1 VKFEIE
7 QAHTM
12 NTGMPGAGSFDLL
25 HVVGFLTGAVLYG
38 MLIVMVAR
46 PPAPADRFAL
56 STGLLGLVWN
66 VGELAAYA
74 ARLTGLALSITWIHA
89 FSFTAL
95 GLLASVVVHSVARAP
110 VRFTSKPHIVGSA
123 VAVVVYACATF
134 AGVMHLIAAASAQT
148 LPSALGLTVLTIGLL
163 AVIPALITAARRQ
176 LNGPR
181 ALWMAALAV
190 VAVSALHLG
199 RIHGAQE
206 SWPVE
211 LIGHHA
217 SIVLAFAILYQDYRF
232 ALADLFL
239 KQALTLLV
247 LVVLV
252 FSAFS
257 MVEPLLTAVDG
268 RLQPSAIA
276 LLLALWTGT
285 ALLFPACRRAVA
297 QFVDRVV
304 LRRAGYRSLVQR
316 LSDDVQQCGSP
327 DAVLDGGCDV
337 VAASLTATSVKWE
350 MRRLQRPGDLTSR
363 EIAIWTA
370 EPPHYVLVIGQ
381 LAGGRR
387 LLSDDLAM
395 LERVAFVL
403 ARRIDALRLTEER
416 YERMLQ
422 EREMRTLAT
431 EAELRALRAQINPH
445 FLFNALTTIGY
456 LIQQAPAHAV
466 KTLLDLTT
474 LLRSVLRSEGEFT
487 TLGRE
492 RELIDC
498 YLRIERERFEDR
510 LEFTLKIPEEL
521 CRLVVPSLIV
531 QPLVE
536 NAVKHGIA
544 GARDGGTVSVTATAD
559 ADLRIVVRN
568 TGAPLGTRGAAGP
581 GVGLEN
587 VTRRLEHYYGVDASL
602 TVCSDA
608 EGATVAELRLPA
620 TDGEDRR
627 ADLMARNATT

>member
-1 VKFEIE
+1 ML
-7 QAHTM
+7 A
-12 NTGMPGAGSFDLL
+12 TGPFDLL
-25 HVVGFLTGAVLYG
+25 HLVAFLTGAVLYG
-38 MLIVMVAR
+38 MLLAMVTR
-46 PPAPADRFAL
+46 PPARPDPFAFF
-56 STGLLGLVWN
+56 TGLLGLVWN
-66 VGELAAYA
+66 VGELGEYA
-74 ARLTGLALSITWIHA
+74 ARLAGLGVVSSWIHA

-110 VRFTSKPHIVGSA
+110 ARLAAQRPVIGNT
-123 VAVVVYACATF
+123 VAAVVYACA
-134 AGVMHLIAAASAQT
+134 AVASVMHFAAAANGQP
-148 LPSALGLTVLTIGLL
+148 LPSPAGLTWLTAGLL
-163 AVIPALITAARRQ
+163 AVIPALFTVARRQ
-176 LNGPR
+176 LNR
-181 ALWMAALAV
+181 ARGLWMAALAV

-199 RIHGAQE
+199 RFHSGQQ

-211 LIGHHA
+211 LVGHHA

-239 KQALTLLV
+239 KNALTLLV

-252 FSAFS
+252 FGGYSL
-257 MVEPLLTAVDG
+257 VEPLLVPVDG
-268 RLQPSAIA
+268 ALQPSAIA
-276 LLLALWTGT
+276 VLLALWAGT
-285 ALLFPACRRAVA
+285 ALLFPISRRAVA
-297 QFVDRVV
+297 RFVDRVV
-304 LRRAGYRSLVQR
+304 LGRADYGTLLAR
-316 LSDDVQQCGSP
+316 LSDDVQHCESAE
-327 DAVLDGGCDV
+327 AVLDRGCEV
-337 VAASLTATSVKWE
+337 VAQSVTATSVTWE
-350 MRRLQRPGDLTSR
+350 ARALEPSGDLALR

-370 EPPHYVLVIGQ
+370 EPSHYVLVIGQ

-395 LERVAFVL
+395 LERVAVVL
-403 ARRIDALRLTEER
+403 ARRIDALRLTGER

-456 LIQQAPAHAV
+456 LIQQAPSRAV
-466 KTLLDLTT
+466 KTLLNLTT

-498 YLRIERERFEDR
+498 YLRIECERFEER
-510 LEFTLKIPEEL
+510 LEFTLNIPEEL
-521 CRLVVPSLIV
+521 SELSVPSLIV

-544 GARDGGTVSVTATAD
+544 GARSGGKVTVTATLD
-559 ADLRIVVRN
+559 QDLRIVVRN
-568 TGAPLGTRGAAGP
+568 TGVPLGTRPASGS

-587 VTRRLEHYYGVDASL
+587 VTRRLRHYYGDDASL
-602 TVCSDA
+602 TLARD
-608 EGATVAELRLPA
+608 GDGTTVAELRLPA
-620 TDGEDRR
+620 ADVEDQVNV
-627 ADLMARNATT
+627 MARNATP

>member
-1 VKFEIE
+1 
-7 QAHTM
+7 
-12 NTGMPGAGSFDLL
+12 
-25 HVVGFLTGAVLYG
+25 
-38 MLIVMVAR
+38 
-46 PPAPADRFAL
+46 
-56 STGLLGLVWN
+56 
-66 VGELAAYA
+66 
-74 ARLTGLALSITWIHA
+74 
-89 FSFTAL
+89 
-95 GLLASVVVHSVARAP
+95 
-110 VRFTSKPHIVGSA
+110 
-123 VAVVVYACATF
+123 
-134 AGVMHLIAAASAQT
+134 
-148 LPSALGLTVLTIGLL
+148 
-163 AVIPALITAARRQ
+163 
-176 LNGPR
+176 
-181 ALWMAALAV
+181 MAALAV

-199 RIHGAQE
+199 RLHGAQE

-247 LVVLV
+247 LVALV

-257 MVEPLLTAVDG
+257 IVEPLLTPVAG
-268 RLQPSAIA
+268 HLQPSAVT
-276 LLLALWTGT
+276 LLLVLWTGT
-285 ALLFPACRRAVA
+285 ALLFPTCRQTVA
-297 QFVDRVV
+297 RFVDRVV
-304 LRRAGYRSLVQR
+304 LRRADYGSLVQR
-316 LSDDVQQCGSP
+316 LSDAVQQCDSP
-327 DAVLDGGCDV
+327 EAVLNRGCDV
-337 VAASLTATSVKWE
+337 VVTSLTATSVKWDT
-350 MRRLQRPGDLTSR
+350 RTLHHPGDLGVR

-370 EPPHYVLVIGQ
+370 EAPHYVLVIGQ

-395 LERVAFVL
+395 LERVTFVL

-456 LIQQAPAHAV
+456 LIQQVPSRAL

-498 YLRIERERFEDR
+498 YLRIERERFEER
-510 LEFTLKIPEEL
+510 LEFTLHIPETL
-521 CRLVVPSLIV
+521 CQLAVPSLIV

-544 GARDGGTVSVTATAD
+544 GAREGGRVTVTATLD
-559 ADLRIVVRN
+559 RDLLIVVRN
-568 TGAPLGTRGAAGP
+568 TGAPLSTRRGAGS

-602 TVCSDA
+602 TVTRAAD
-608 EGATVAELRLPA
+608 GATVAELRLPA
-620 TDGEDRR
+620 TDIDGRHAEV
-627 ADLMARNATT
+627 MARNAAP

>member
-1 VKFEIE
+1 MLAAGPFE
-7 QAHTM
+7 
-12 NTGMPGAGSFDLL
+12 LL
-25 HVVGFLTGAVLYG
+25 HLVGFLTGAVLFG
-38 MLIVMVAR
+38 MLLLMVAR
-46 PPAPADRFAL
+46 PPARPDAFAF

-66 VGELAAYA
+66 VGELGAYA
-74 ARLTGLALSITWIHA
+74 ARLAGLNLFSSWVHA

-110 VRFTSKPHIVGSA
+110 ARIKARSVVGST
-123 VAVVVYACATF
+123 VAIVVYACAAL
-134 AGVMHLIAAASAQT
+134 AGVMHLRAAAAGQP
-148 LPSALGLTVLTIGLL
+148 LPSSSGLIWLTVGLL
-163 AVIPALITAARRQ
+163 AVIPALVAVARQQ
-176 LNGPR
+176 LNSAR
-181 ALWMAALAV
+181 AFWMAALAV

-199 RIHGAQE
+199 RFHSGQQ

-211 LIGHHA
+211 LVGHHA

-247 LVVLV
+247 LVALV
-252 FSAFS
+252 FGAFS
-257 MVEPLLTAVDG
+257 IVEPVVTASDG
-268 RLQPSAIA
+268 RLQPSSIA

-285 ALLFPACRRAVA
+285 ALLFPACRRAVWW
-297 QFVDRVV
+297 FVDRVV
-304 LRRAGYRSLVQR
+304 LRRADYGSFLSQ
-316 LSDDVQQCGSP
+316 LSDDVQQCESADSVLDRGC
-327 DAVLDGGCDV
+327 DAV
-337 VAASLTATSVKWE
+337 ARSLTAISVTWDK
-350 MRRLQRPGDLTSR
+350 RALDPPGELASR

-370 EPPHYVLVIGQ
+370 EPPHYVLAIGQ

-395 LERVAFVL
+395 LERAAFVL
-403 ARRIDALRLTEER
+403 ARRIDAIRLTGER

-456 LIQQAPAHAV
+456 LIQQAPARAV

-498 YLRIERERFEDR
+498 YLRIERERFEER
-510 LEFTLKIPEEL
+510 LEFVLHIPGEL
-521 CRLVVPSLIV
+521 YELAVPSLIV

-544 GARDGGTVSVTATAD
+544 PAREGGKVTVTATLD
-559 ADLRIVVRN
+559 HDLRVVVRN
-568 TGAPLGTRGAAGP
+568 TGAPLGPRPIKGS

-587 VTRRLEHYYGVDASL
+587 VTRRLQHYYGSDASL
-602 TVCSDA
+602 TIARDGD
-608 EGATVAELRLPA
+608 GATVAELRLPA
-620 TDGEDRR
+620 VDVGERSVN
-627 ADLMARNATT
+627 AMARNAAP

>member
-1 VKFEIE
+1 
-7 QAHTM
+7 
-12 NTGMPGAGSFDLL
+12 
-25 HVVGFLTGAVLYG
+25 VV
-38 MLIVMVAR
+38 
-46 PPAPADRFAL
+46 
-56 STGLLGLVWN
+56 
-66 VGELAAYA
+66 
-74 ARLTGLALSITWIHA
+74 
-89 FSFTAL
+89 
-95 GLLASVVVHSVARAP
+95 ASVVYV
-110 VRFTSKPHIVGSA
+110 
-123 VAVVVYACATF
+123 CATF
-134 AGVMHLIAAASAQT
+134 AGVMHVIAAATAQT
-148 LPSALGLTVLTIGLL
+148 LPSSFGLTGLTIGLL
-163 AVIPALITAARRQ
+163 AVIPALVTVARRQ
-176 LNGPR
+176 LNAPR
-181 ALWMAALAV
+181 ALWMATLAV

-199 RIHGAQE
+199 RLHGAQE

-239 KQALTLLV
+239 KQAVTLLV
-247 LVVLV
+247 LVALV

-257 MVEPLLTAVDG
+257 IVEPLLTAVDG

-276 LLLALWTGT
+276 LLLALWAGT
-285 ALLFPACRRAVA
+285 ALLFPLCRRAVA
-297 QFVDRVV
+297 GFVDRVV
-304 LRRAGYRSLVQR
+304 LRRADYGSLLQR
-316 LSDDVQQCGSP
+316 LSDDVQQCDSS
-327 DAVLDGGCDV
+327 DAVLDRGCDV
-337 VAASLTATSVKWE
+337 VATALTATSVTWE
-350 MRRLQRPGDLTSR
+350 TRTLHQSSDLSPR
-363 EIAIWTA
+363 EIAVWAA
-370 EPPHYVLVIGQ
+370 EPPHYVLVVGQ

-445 FLFNALTTIGY
+445 FLFNALTTVGY
-456 LIQQAPAHAV
+456 LIQQTPSRAL
-466 KTLLDLTT
+466 KTLLDLTI

-498 YLRIERERFEDR
+498 YLRIERERFEER
-510 LEFTLKIPEEL
+510 LRFTLDIPEAMS
-521 CRLVVPSLIV
+521 RLAVPSLIV

-544 GARDGGTVSVTATAD
+544 GARDGGTVTVTATLD
-559 ADLRIVVRN
+559 GELRIIVRN
-568 TGAPLGTRGAAGP
+568 TGAPLAARQAAGS

-587 VTRRLEHYYGVDASL
+587 VTRRLEHYYGADASL
-602 TVCSDA
+602 TVTRDA
-608 EGATVAELRLPA
+608 DGATVAELRLPA
-620 TDGEDRR
+620 TDVDDRDVHVV
-627 ADLMARNATT
+627 AGNATP

>member
-1 VKFEIE
+1 
-7 QAHTM
+7 M
-12 NTGMPGAGSFDLL
+12 NTAMTGAGSFDVL
-25 HVVGFLTGAVLYG
+25 HLVGFLTGAVLYG

-46 PPAPADRFAL
+46 PPARADTFAL
-56 STGLLGLVWN
+56 STGLLGFVWN

-74 ARLTGLALSITWIHA
+74 ARFAGLGLSVAWIHA

-110 VRFTSKPHIVGSA
+110 VRLGSQPHIVGSV
-123 VAVVVYACATF
+123 VAAVVYACATF
-134 AGVMHLIAAASAQT
+134 AGVMHVVAAATGQT
-148 LPSALGLTVLTIGLL
+148 LPSSLGLTGLTIGLL
-163 AVIPALITAARRQ
+163 AVIPALVTVARRQ
-176 LNGPR
+176 LNAPR
-181 ALWMAALAV
+181 ALWMATLAV

-199 RIHGAQE
+199 RLHGAQE

-232 ALADLFL
+232 AFADLFL

-257 MVEPLLTAVDG
+257 IVEPLLTAVDG

-276 LLLALWTGT
+276 LLLALWAGT
-285 ALLFPACRRAVA
+285 ALLFPFCRRAVA
-297 QFVDRVV
+297 GFVDRVV
-304 LRRAGYRSLVQR
+304 LRRADYGSLLQS
-316 LSDDVQQCGSP
+316 LFDDVQHCDSL
-327 DAVLDGGCDV
+327 DAVLDRGCDV
-337 VAASLTATSVKWE
+337 VATALTATSVKWDT
-350 MRRLQRPGDLTSR
+350 RPLDRSEDLTAR
-363 EIAIWTA
+363 EIAVWSA
-370 EPPHYVLVIGQ
+370 EAPHYVLVVGQ

-456 LIQQAPAHAV
+456 LIQQTPARAL
-466 KTLLDLTT
+466 KTLLDLTI

-498 YLRIERERFEDR
+498 YLRIERERFEER
-510 LEFTLKIPEEL
+510 LHFTLDIPEAMS
-521 CRLVVPSLIV
+521 RLAVPSLIV

-544 GARDGGTVSVTATAD
+544 GARDGGTVTVTARLDT
-559 ADLRIVVRN
+559 DLCIVVRN
-568 TGAPLGTRGAAGP
+568 TGAPLSARREAGP
-581 GVGLEN
+581 GVGLQN

-602 TVCSDA
+602 TVRRDGD
-608 EGATVAELRLPA
+608 GATVAELRLPA
-620 TDGEDRR
+620 TDGDDQRL
-627 ADLMARNATT
+627 DVVPRNATP